1 MSLFDEIP
9 SPPESYELE
18 IDENGTVISQKI
30 SLDDQIV
37 LARYFKFFAVM
48 DLPTAKAIADYFG
61 VDVVK
66 VLGLDSF
73 QILPTSEEE
82 DHLQPERPP
91 IIRVLILRLLRVP
104 QFMHQAVALFLPQD
118 GRAVTDTQ

>member
-48 DLPTAKAIADYFG
+48 DLPTAKAIAE
-61 VDVVK
+61 
-66 VLGLDSF
+66 LISS
-73 QILPTSEEE
+73 QIAEVEVQSNELN
-82 DHLQPERPP
+82 
-91 IIRVLILRLLRVP
+91 
-104 QFMHQAVALFLPQD
+104 
-118 GRAVTDTQ
+118 